1 MWFGTSGGVVFEGYF
16 LPAAATATATIAPLA
31 PHCTMYDIA
40 LLEQAECICLLSS
53 TASLGKLKPVLWSN
67 VSANVDVYALS

>member
-1 MWFGTSGGVVFEGYF
+1 
-16 LPAAATATATIAPLA
+16 
-31 PHCTMYDIA
+31 MYDIA